1 MKLERLKMVDTGSFA
16 ADRLRTIIERIER
29 LEEDRATL
37 NSDLK
42 EVMSEAKGAG
52 FDTKTIR
59 QIVRLRKLEPT
70 ERIEQEQLLEIYRSA
85 VGI

>member
-1 MKLERLKMVDTGSFA
+1 MVDTGSFA

-29 LEEDRATL
+29 LEEDRAAL

-85 VGI
+85 VGL

>member
-29 LEEDRATL
+29 LEKDRAAL

-85 VGI
+85 VGL

>member
-1 MKLERLKMVDTGSFA
+1 MVDTGIIA
-16 ADRLRTIIERIER
+16 ADRLRNFIERIER

>member
-1 MKLERLKMVDTGSFA
+1 MQDSPDTSYRVT
-16 ADRLRTIIERIER
+16 ADELRQFIERIER
-29 LEEDRATL
+29 LEEDRAAL

-52 FDTKTIR
+52 FDIKTIR

>member
-1 MKLERLKMVDTGSFA
+1 MVDTGISA
-16 ADRLRTIIERIER
+16 ADRLRTFIERIER

>member
-1 MKLERLKMVDTGSFA
+1 MVDTGSIA
-16 ADRLRTIIERIER
+16 ADRLRAFIERIER
-29 LEEDRATL
+29 LEEDRAAL

-52 FDTKTIR
+52 FDIKTIR
-59 QIVRLRKLEPT
+59 QIVLLRKLEPT

>member
-1 MKLERLKMVDTGSFA
+1 MVDTGIIA
-16 ADRLRTIIERIER
+16 ADRLRTFIERIER

-52 FDTKTIR
+52 FDTKTIW

>member
-1 MKLERLKMVDTGSFA
+1 LRLERLKMVDTGIIA
-16 ADRLRTIIERIER
+16 ADRLRTFIERIER

>member
-1 MKLERLKMVDTGSFA
+1 MVDTGIIA
-16 ADRLRTIIERIER
+16 ADRLRTFIERIER
-29 LEEDRATL
+29 VEEDRATHK
-37 NSDLK
+37 SDLK
-42 EVMSEAKGAG
+42 EAKGAG

>member
-1 MKLERLKMVDTGSFA
+1 MVDTGIIA
-16 ADRLRTIIERIER
+16 ADRLRTFIERIER
-29 LEEDRATL
+29 VEEDRATL

>member
-1 MKLERLKMVDTGSFA
+1 MVDTGIIA
-16 ADRLRTIIERIER
+16 ADRLRTFIERIER

-70 ERIEQEQLLEIYRSA
+70 ERIEQEQLLEIYRSV

>member
-1 MKLERLKMVDTGSFA
+1 MRLERLKMVDTGIIA
-16 ADRLRTIIERIER
+16 ADRLRTFIERIER

>member
-1 MKLERLKMVDTGSFA
+1 MVDTGSIA
-16 ADRLRTIIERIER
+16 ADRLRAFIERIER
-29 LEEDRATL
+29 LEEDRVAL

-52 FDTKTIR
+52 FDIKTIR
-59 QIVRLRKLEPT
+59 QIVLLRKLEPT

>member
-1 MKLERLKMVDTGSFA
+1 MVDTGIIA
-16 ADRLRTIIERIER
+16 ADRLRTFIERIER

-59 QIVRLRKLEPT
+59 QIVRLRKLEHT

>member
-1 MKLERLKMVDTGSFA
+1 MVDTGSFA

-29 LEEDRATL
+29 LEEDRAAL

>member
-1 MKLERLKMVDTGSFA
+1 MVDTGIIA
-16 ADRLRTIIERIER
+16 ADRLRTFIERIER
-29 LEEDRATL
+29 LEEERATL

>member
-1 MKLERLKMVDTGSFA
+1 MRLESLKMVDPGIIA
-16 ADRLRTIIERIER
+16 ADRLRTFIERIER

>member
-1 MKLERLKMVDTGSFA
+1 MVDTGIIA
-16 ADRLRTIIERIER
+16 ADRLRTFIERIER

-59 QIVRLRKLEPT
+59 QIVRLRKLEPP

>member
-1 MKLERLKMVDTGSFA
+1 LKLERLKMVDTGSFA

-29 LEEDRATL
+29 LEEDRAAL

-85 VGI
+85 VGL

>member
-1 MKLERLKMVDTGSFA
+1 MRLERLKMVDTGIIA
-16 ADRLRTIIERIER
+16 ADRLRTFIERTER

>member
-1 MKLERLKMVDTGSFA
+1 MVGTGSIA
-16 ADRLRTIIERIER
+16 ADRLRAFIERIER
-29 LEEDRATL
+29 LEEDRAAL

-52 FDTKTIR
+52 FDIKTIR
-59 QIVRLRKLEPT
+59 QIVLLRKLEPT

>member
-29 LEEDRATL
+29 LEEDRAAL

-70 ERIEQEQLLEIYRSA
+70 ERIEQEQLLEIYWSA
-85 VGI
+85 VGL

>member
-1 MKLERLKMVDTGSFA
+1 M
-16 ADRLRTIIERIER
+16 RTFIERIER

>member
-1 MKLERLKMVDTGSFA
+1 MRLERLKMVDTGIIA
-16 ADRLRTIIERIER
+16 ADRLRTFIERIER
-29 LEEDRATL
+29 WEEDRATL

>member
-1 MKLERLKMVDTGSFA
+1 MVDTSSIA
-16 ADRLRTIIERIER
+16 ADRLRAFIERIER
-29 LEEDRATL
+29 LEEDRAAL

-52 FDTKTIR
+52 FDIKTIR

>member
-29 LEEDRATL
+29 LEEDRAAL

-85 VGI
+85 VGL

>member
-1 MKLERLKMVDTGSFA
+1 MVDTGSFA
-16 ADRLRTIIERIER
+16 ADRLRTFIERIER
-29 LEEDRATL
+29 LEEDRAAL

-85 VGI
+85 VGL

>member
-1 MKLERLKMVDTGSFA
+1 MRLERLKMVDTGIIA
-16 ADRLRTIIERIER
+16 ADRLRTFIERIER

-59 QIVRLRKLEPT
+59 QIVRSRKLEPT